1 MADSSDSE
9 PEFEEV
15 EPVVLPG
22 AHSSAAVEAEDSD
35 DEPVIEYLT
44 DDEVTLVDEEEDP
57 PVIEDLDTEFAAV
70 PRELADLSI
79 FEAKEALEKAMFTA
93 RETKSR
99 GNDAFRSGALENALA
114 WYAEARRDLEAYA
127 GLAARLGDYDRR
139 MTPATTKQASATD
152 ELRDLRV
159 DLLMNGVLCKL
170 RQRKFGQVLDDCGA
184 ALGLDGTC
192 VKAMY
197 RRGLALEGLGRHDDV
212 SKGVEPR
219 TAIY

>member
-159 DLLMNGVLCKL
+159 DLLICIYPKSTRRLTPASRNFFGINFGSLQVIALWRKVIPGGPE
-170 RQRKFGQVLDDCGA
+170 RQAWSQ
-184 ALGLDGTC
+184 
-192 VKAMY
+192 
-197 RRGLALEGLGRHDDV
+197 
-212 SKGVEPR
+212 
-219 TAIY
+219 

>member
-1 MADSSDSE
+1 M
-9 PEFEEV
+9 
-15 EPVVLPG
+15 LG
-22 AHSSAAVEAEDSD
+22 ALLS
-35 DEPVIEYLT
+35 L
-44 DDEVTLVDEEEDP
+44 L
-57 PVIEDLDTEFAAV
+57 AAV

-127 GLAARLGDYDRR
+127 GLAVRLGDYDRR
-139 MTPATTKQASATD
+139 MAPATTKQAPATD

-170 RQRKFGQVLDDCGA
+170 RQRQVTRRHPSSIHQLHFPRKRQYPTTSA
-184 ALGLDGTC
+184 ATC
-192 VKAMY
+192 NQPQTLRYPTTEKTFPHPHESAHPPC
-197 RRGLALEGLGRHDDV
+197 LHQQTAP
-212 SKGVEPR
+212 PR
-219 TAIY
+219 NPR